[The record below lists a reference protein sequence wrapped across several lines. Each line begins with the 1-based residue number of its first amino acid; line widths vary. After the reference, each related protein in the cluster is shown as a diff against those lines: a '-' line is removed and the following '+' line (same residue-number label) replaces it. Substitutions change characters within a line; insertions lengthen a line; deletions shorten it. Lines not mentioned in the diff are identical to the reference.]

1 MQIYDIVVHQKKT
14 SLVYNDFD
22 FSHYNKI
29 TPNVVDNLCVNY
41 QKLADGSD
49 VVFLDSDVSLLFNQ
63 ERLNET
69 LGRDGIKH
77 FFDSLSSRSVPLSEL
92 RKKIS
97 DDDLAS
103 LCKSRYLQSP
113 SEILAWSEYLN
124 NNYSDLL
131 TQIRDRT
138 SSSASTDEPKPSETV
153 SSSSNNE

>member
-1 MQIYDIVVHQKKT
+1 MQIYDITVQQKKT

-22 FSHYNKI
+22 STHYQKI
-29 TPNVVDNLCVNY
+29 TPNVVDNLCVNI
-41 QKLADGSD
+41 QKLADGSN

-92 RKKIS
+92 RSKIS

-103 LCKSRYLQSP
+103 LCKSRYLQQP

-138 SSSASTDEPKPSETV
+138 TSSEQIETAAPSKEEPSLSV
-153 SSSSNNE
+153 N

>member
-1 MQIYDIVVHQKKT
+1 MQIYDIVVQQKKT

-22 FSHYNKI
+22 STHYQKI
-29 TPNVVDNLCVNY
+29 TPNIVDNLCVNF

-63 ERLNET
+63 ERLNDV

-77 FFDSLSSRSVPLSEL
+77 FFDSLSSRSVPLTEL
-92 RKKIS
+92 RSKIS

-103 LCKSRYLQSP
+103 ICKSRYLQQP

-124 NNYSDLL
+124 NNYADLL

-138 SSSASTDEPKPSETV
+138 SSSAPLEEPPTPNVEPN
-153 SSSSNNE
+153 SSNNE

>member
-1 MQIYDIVVHQKKT
+1 MQIYDIVVQQKKT

-22 FSHYNKI
+22 STHYQKI
-29 TPNVVDNLCVNY
+29 TPNVVDNLCVNV

-77 FFDSLSSRSVPLSEL
+77 FFDSFSSRSASLSEL
-92 RKKIS
+92 RSKIS
-97 DDDLAS
+97 DEDLAS
-103 LCKSRYLQSP
+103 LCKSRYLQQP

-124 NNYSDLL
+124 NNYSELL
-131 TQIRDRT
+131 SQISDRA
-138 SSSASTDEPKPSETV
+138 SSSQSIEDPKSSETDP
-153 SSSSNNE
+153 SSSNNE

>member
-1 MQIYDIVVHQKKT
+1 MQIYDIIVQQKQT

-22 FSHYNKI
+22 STHYQKI
-29 TPNVVDNLCVNY
+29 TPNVVDNLCVNH
-41 QKLADGSD
+41 QTLSDGSD

-92 RKKIS
+92 RSKIS
-97 DDDLAS
+97 DEDLAS
-103 LCKSRYLQSP
+103 LCKSRYLQQP

-124 NNYSDLL
+124 NNYADLL
-131 TQIRDRT
+131 SQIRDRT
-138 SSSASTDEPKPSETV
+138 SSSASIEEPKSSEEEPQ
-153 SSSSNNE
+153 SSNNE

>member
-1 MQIYDIVVHQKKT
+1 MQIYDIVVQQKKT

-22 FSHYNKI
+22 STHYQKI
-29 TPNVVDNLCVNY
+29 TPNVVDNLCVNV
-41 QKLADGSD
+41 QKLSDGSD

-92 RKKIS
+92 RTKIS
-97 DDDLAS
+97 DEDLAS
-103 LCKSRYLQSP
+103 ICKSRYLQQP

-124 NNYSDLL
+124 NNYSDLMA
-131 TQIRDRT
+131 QISDRV
-138 SSSASTDEPKPSETV
+138 SSSASIEEPKSSETDP
-153 SSSSNNE
+153 SSSNNE

>member
-1 MQIYDIVVHQKKT
+1 MQIYDIIVHQKQT

-22 FSHYNKI
+22 STHYQKI
-29 TPNVVDNLCVNY
+29 TPNVVDNLCVNH

-77 FFDSLSSRSVPLSEL
+77 FFDSLSSRSVPLTEL
-92 RKKIS
+92 RSKIS

-103 LCKSRYLQSP
+103 LCKSRYLQQP

-124 NNYSDLL
+124 NNYADLL
-131 TQIRDRT
+131 SQIRDRT
-138 SSSASTDEPKPSETV
+138 SSSAPIEEPTAPVEETK
-153 SSSSNNE
+153 SSNNE

>member
-1 MQIYDIVVHQKKT
+1 MQIYDIIVQQKKT

-22 FSHYNKI
+22 STHYQKI
-29 TPNVVDNLCVNY
+29 TPNVVDNLCVNV

-77 FFDSLSSRSVPLSEL
+77 FFDSLSSRSVPLTEL
-92 RKKIS
+92 RSKIS

-103 LCKSRYLQSP
+103 ICKSRYLQQP

-124 NNYSDLL
+124 NNYSELL
-131 TQIRDRT
+131 SQISDRI
-138 SSSASTDEPKPSETV
+138 SSSAPIEETKPLDQEP
-153 SSSSNNE
+153 SSSVSE

>member
-1 MQIYDIVVHQKKT
+1 MQIYDIIVQQKRT

-22 FSHYNKI
+22 STHYQKI
-29 TPNVVDNLCVNY
+29 TPNVVDNLCVNF

-77 FFDSLSSRSVPLSEL
+77 FFDSLSSRSVPLTEL
-92 RKKIS
+92 RSKIS
-97 DDDLAS
+97 DEDLAS
-103 LCKSRYLQSP
+103 ICKSRYLQQP

-124 NNYSDLL
+124 NNYADLL
-131 TQIRDRT
+131 TQIRDRV
-138 SSSASTDEPKPSETV
+138 SSSASIEEPTTSEIEPT
-153 SSSSNNE
+153 SSNNE

>member
-1 MQIYDIVVHQKKT
+1 MQIYDILVQQKKT

-22 FSHYNKI
+22 STHYHKI
-29 TPNVVDNLCVNY
+29 TPNVVDNLCVNF

-63 ERLNET
+63 ERLNDT

-77 FFDSLSSRSVPLSEL
+77 FFDSLSSRSVPLTEL
-92 RKKIS
+92 RSKIS

-103 LCKSRYLQSP
+103 ICKSRYLQQP

-131 TQIRDRT
+131 CQIRDRT
-138 SSSASTDEPKPSETV
+138 SSSASNEEPKPSEIDP
-153 SSSSNNE
+153 SSNNNE

>member
-1 MQIYDIVVHQKKT
+1 MQIYDIVVQQKNT

-22 FSHYNKI
+22 STHYHKI
-29 TPNVVDNLCVNY
+29 TPNVVDNLCVNI

-77 FFDSLSSRSVPLSEL
+77 FFDSLSSRSVPLTEL
-92 RKKIS
+92 RSKIS
-97 DDDLAS
+97 DEDLAS
-103 LCKSRYLQSP
+103 ICKSRYLQHP

-124 NNYSDLL
+124 NN
-131 TQIRDRT
+131 
-138 SSSASTDEPKPSETV
+138 
-153 SSSSNNE
+153 

>member
-1 MQIYDIVVHQKKT
+1 MQIYDIIVQQKQT

-22 FSHYNKI
+22 STHYQKI
-29 TPNVVDNLCVNY
+29 TPNVVDNLCVNI

-77 FFDSLSSRSVPLSEL
+77 FFDSLSSRSVPLTEL
-92 RKKIS
+92 RSKIS

-103 LCKSRYLQSP
+103 ICKSRYLQQP

-124 NNYSDLL
+124 NNYADLL
-131 TQIRDRT
+131 IQLRDRA
-138 SSSASTDEPKPSETV
+138 SSSTSIDEPKPSEV
-153 SSSSNNE
+153 DPSSTNNE

>member
-1 MQIYDIVVHQKKT
+1 MQIYDIIVQQKHT

-22 FSHYNKI
+22 STHYQKI
-29 TPNVVDNLCVNY
+29 TPNVVDNLCVNI

-92 RKKIS
+92 RSKIS
-97 DDDLAS
+97 DEDLAS
-103 LCKSRYLQSP
+103 ICKSRYLQQP

-124 NNYSDLL
+124 NNYSDLMA
-131 TQIRDRT
+131 QISDRS
-138 SSSASTDEPKPSETV
+138 SSSASTEETKPLEKEPT
-153 SSSSNNE
+153 SSVNE

>member
-1 MQIYDIVVHQKKT
+1 MQIYDIKVQQKQI

-22 FSHYNKI
+22 STHYNKI
-29 TPNVVDNLCVNY
+29 TPNVVDNLCVNH

-77 FFDSLSSRSVPLSEL
+77 FFDSLSSRSVPLSVL
-92 RKKIS
+92 RSKIS
-97 DDDLAS
+97 DEDLACI
-103 LCKSRYLQSP
+103 CKSRYLQQP
-113 SEILAWSEYLN
+113 SEILAWSQYLN

-138 SSSASTDEPKPSETV
+138 STSAQNEEPVPSEPDPLP
-153 SSSSNNE
+153 SNNE

>member
-1 MQIYDIVVHQKKT
+1 MQIYDIVVQQKQT

-22 FSHYNKI
+22 STHYQKI
-29 TPNVVDNLCVNY
+29 TPNVVDNLCVNI

-77 FFDSLSSRSVPLSEL
+77 FFDSLSSRSVPLTEL
-92 RKKIS
+92 RSKIS

-103 LCKSRYLQSP
+103 ICKSRYLQQP

-124 NNYSDLL
+124 NNYSELL
-131 TQIRDRT
+131 SQISDRV
-138 SSSASTDEPKPSETV
+138 SSSEPIEDPKSSETDP
-153 SSSSNNE
+153 SSSNNE

>member
-1 MQIYDIVVHQKKT
+1 MQIYDIIVQQKHT

-22 FSHYNKI
+22 STHYQKI
-29 TPNVVDNLCVNY
+29 TPNVVDNLCVNH
-41 QKLADGSD
+41 QKLSDGSD

-77 FFDSLSSRSVPLSEL
+77 FFDSLSSRSVPLTEL
-92 RKKIS
+92 RSKIS

-103 LCKSRYLQSP
+103 ICKSRYLQQP

-124 NNYSDLL
+124 NNYSELL
-131 TQIRDRT
+131 SQISDRA
-138 SSSASTDEPKPSETV
+138 SSSQPIEEPKPSETDP
-153 SSSSNNE
+153 SSSNNE

>member
-1 MQIYDIVVHQKKT
+1 MQIYDIVVQQKKT

-22 FSHYNKI
+22 SSHYNKI
-29 TPNVVDNLCVNY
+29 TPNVVDNLCVNV

-77 FFDSLSSRSVPLSEL
+77 FFDSLSSRSVPLTEL
-92 RKKIS
+92 RSKIS
-97 DDDLAS
+97 DEDLANI
-103 LCKSRYLQSP
+103 CKSRYLQQP

-131 TQIRDRT
+131 SQIRDRT
-138 SSSASTDEPKPSETV
+138 SSTAQIEEPKPSEIDPP
-153 SSSSNNE
+153 SSNNE

>member
-1 MQIYDIVVHQKKT
+1 MQIYDIVVQQKKT

-22 FSHYNKI
+22 STHYQKI
-29 TPNVVDNLCVNY
+29 TPNVVDNLCVNH

-77 FFDSLSSRSVPLSEL
+77 FFDSLSSRSVPLTDL
-92 RKKIS
+92 RSKIS

-103 LCKSRYLQSP
+103 ICKSRYLQQP

-124 NNYSDLL
+124 NNYADLL

-138 SSSASTDEPKPSETV
+138 SSSAQIEEPKSLEIDP
-153 SSSSNNE
+153 SSSNNE

>member
-1 MQIYDIVVHQKKT
+1 MQIYDIIVQQKKT

-22 FSHYNKI
+22 ATHYNKI

-77 FFDSLSSRSVPLSEL
+77 FFDSLSSRSVPLTEL
-92 RKKIS
+92 RSKIS
-97 DDDLAS
+97 DEDLVS
-103 LCKSRYLQSP
+103 ICKSRYLQQP

-131 TQIRDRT
+131 SQISDRA
-138 SSSASTDEPKPSETV
+138 SSSVSNDDPKPSEID

>member
-1 MQIYDIVVHQKKT
+1 MQIYDIVVQQKKS

-22 FSHYNKI
+22 STHYQKI
-29 TPNVVDNLCVNY
+29 TPNVVDNLCVNH

-63 ERLNET
+63 ERLNDT

-77 FFDSLSSRSVPLSEL
+77 FFDSLSSRSVPLTEL
-92 RKKIS
+92 RSKIS

-103 LCKSRYLQSP
+103 LCKSRYLQQP

-124 NNYSDLL
+124 NNYADLL

-138 SSSASTDEPKPSETV
+138 SRPAPHEEPPTPTEEPKPR
-153 SSSSNNE
+153 NNE

>member
-1 MQIYDIVVHQKKT
+1 MQIYDIVVQQKKT

-22 FSHYNKI
+22 STHYNKI
-29 TPNVVDNLCVNY
+29 TPNVVDNLCVNV

-63 ERLNET
+63 ERLNDT

-92 RKKIS
+92 RSKIS
-97 DDDLAS
+97 DEDLACI
-103 LCKSRYLQSP
+103 CKSRYLQQP

-124 NNYSDLL
+124 NNYSDLMA
-131 TQIRDRT
+131 QISDRT
-138 SSSASTDEPKPSETV
+138 SSSEPHEEPKPSETDP
-153 SSSSNNE
+153 SSSNNE

>member
-1 MQIYDIVVHQKKT
+1 MQIYDIIVQQKKT

-22 FSHYNKI
+22 SNHYQKL

-77 FFDSLSSRSVPLSEL
+77 FFDSLASRSVPLSEL
-92 RKKIS
+92 RSKIS
-97 DDDLAS
+97 DEDLAS
-103 LCKSRYLQSP
+103 LCKSRYLQQP

-124 NNYSDLL
+124 NNYSELL
-131 TQIRDRT
+131 TQIRDRP
-138 SSSASTDEPKPSETV
+138 SSSAPIEEPNSSEKESTSIND
-153 SSSSNNE
+153 

>member
-1 MQIYDIVVHQKKT
+1 MQIYDIIVHQKNT

-22 FSHYNKI
+22 SSHYQKI

-41 QKLADGSD
+41 QKLSDGSD

-63 ERLNET
+63 ERLNDT

-92 RKKIS
+92 RSKIS

-103 LCKSRYLQSP
+103 LCKSRYLQQP

-124 NNYSDLL
+124 NNYADLL
-131 TQIRDRT
+131 SQIRDRT
-138 SSSASTDEPKPSETV
+138 SSSESIEEPKAPVEEPK
-153 SSSSNNE
+153 SSNNE

>member
-1 MQIYDIVVHQKKT
+1 MQIYDIVVQQKKT

-22 FSHYNKI
+22 SIHYQKI
-29 TPNVVDNLCVNY
+29 TPNVVDNLCVNH

-77 FFDSLSSRSVPLSEL
+77 FFDSLSSRSVPFTEL
-92 RKKIS
+92 RSKIS

-103 LCKSRYLQSP
+103 ICKSRYLQQP

-131 TQIRDRT
+131 CQLRDRA
-138 SSSASTDEPKPSETV
+138 SSSASTEEPKPSEIDP
-153 SSSSNNE
+153 SSSNNE